1 MFGEC
6 YITGQWGRVQN
17 KKCYS
22 MFSSTFLAF
31 FFFFSVIKFVL
42 KISFYREVL
51 NFRNR
56 YQNLLVF
63 P

>member
-1 MFGEC
+1 M
-6 YITGQWGRVQN
+6 TGQWGRVQN
-17 KKCYS
+17 EKFYS

-31 FFFFSVIKFVL
+31 FSIIKFVL
-42 KISFYREVL
+42 KISFYHEVL